1 MMQVNWTRET
11 ALAEAVKYDTHAD
24 MAACNKSLYNW
35 LRANNLSWVIGAH
48 KEYVGDHTKYLN
60 IAKSMHSVDEL
71 NQKYPKILYWAKH
84 NNYYDEFVWII
95 GKKFA
100 TINKVPNLLPKHLIN
115 SDVKIGEWNADSAM
129 KEALKYEF
137 VDDMHTHNKGLF
149 DWLNENK
156 LGWVIGAHKDH
167 ANCYPAFTRIAKK
180 TENLTKL
187 AKNRPDILYW
197 AQHNGYYDELVAM
210 IGTEFNKRDYWDKVE
225 GYEWVEDASHPNK
238 GYSQP
243 IYRQGL
249 EVNNSDN
256 DAIYFAK
263 INDVW
268 HNNKQVYKVGVTS
281 ERRGNERV
289 NELKQAWS
297 WKRGIEVIFFAT
309 TKKNASDLEG
319 QLLSIGEVADVGKFD
334 GSTEY
339 RALSETDLAKVI
351 QIAVSNIDKNL

>member
-1 MMQVNWTRET
+1 MPIMWNKEL
-11 ALAEAVKYDTHAD
+11 ALAESVNYDTDAD
-24 MAACNKSLYNW
+24 MAEHNESLYNW
-35 LRANNLSWVIGAH
+35 LKANNLSWAIGGH
-48 KEYVGDHTKYLN
+48 KEYVGDYTKYLN
-60 IAKSMHSVDEL
+60 IAKSMHSIEEL

-84 NNYYDEFVWII
+84 NGYYDEFVGII
-95 GKKFA
+95 GKKYA
-100 TINKVPNLLPKHLIN
+100 NINKIPNLFPKHLIN
-115 SDVKIGEWNADSAM
+115 SDVKIGDWTLDSAI
-129 KEALKYEF
+129 KEALKYDF
-137 VDDMHTHNKGLF
+137 VNDMHTNNKGLF
-149 DWLNENK
+149 HWLNKNK
-156 LGWVIGAHKDH
+156 LSWVIGAHKDH
-167 ANCYPAFTRIAKK
+167 ASCYPTFTRVAKK
-180 TENLTKL
+180 TEDLTKL

-197 AQHNGYYDELVAM
+197 AQHNGYYDELLAM

-263 INDVW
+263 IIDLL

-289 NELKQAWS
+289 NELKKAWA
-297 WKRGIEVIFFAT
+297 WKSGIEVIFFAK
-309 TKKNASDLEG
+309 TKRNASYLES

-339 RALSETDLAKVI
+339 RALSEADLAKVI
-351 QIAVSNIDKNL
+351 EIAVNEIDKNL